1 MPRPTALS
9 AILPGAAIAGAL
21 DITYAILFYGW
32 RGASAA
38 RVLQSVASGLLGA
51 SAFQGGAAT
60 AALGL
65 VLHFC
70 IALIW
75 AALFYIASR
84 RIALLVRQPLLSGIV
99 YGAIIY
105 AAMNLIVLPLSAI
118 PRKATFPPLVLVTGF
133 LVHMFFIGLPIAL
146 AVRRASRARA

>member
-1 MPRPTALS
+1 MRRPTALS

-32 RGASAA
+32 RGAPAT

-51 SAFQGGAAT
+51 SAFEGGAAT

-84 RIALLVRQPLLSGIV
+84 RIALLVRQPVLSGIV

-118 PRKATFPPLVLVTGF
+118 PRKVTFPPLVLVTGL